1 MKNMQSEQSHKKR
14 GASGIAVDV
23 AILMAAVL
31 VSIVLL
37 VQHSNATQVT
47 IDTREDRYFRPV
59 NPKVDLLFGNPNA
72 NLFIVEYGD
81 LECPYCKE
89 FHPHAKALIKSDWG
103 VSGQVAWV
111 WRNGFHI
118 NETSIKK
125 AQTLECIRLHAGE
138 QARMTAWRFIEESL
152 IGGVMEIEYPHDRYK
167 MLMKRLTIPY
177 EEVEKCRKEGGEV
190 ALPIL
195 QAIQDVRELAITE
208 TPYIQFISGSGEL
221 LFESVGVLTTAQL
234 ESYVANILR
243 SNRREK

>member
-1 MKNMQSEQSHKKR
+1 MKVEQSQKKR
-14 GASGIAVDV
+14 GISGIVVDV
-23 AILMAAVL
+23 TILVAAVL
-31 VSIVLL
+31 VSVVLL

-47 IDTREDRYFRPV
+47 MDMREDRYFRPV
-59 NPKVDLLFGNPNA
+59 NPKIDLLFGNPDA

-103 VSGQVAWV
+103 ISGQVAWV

-118 NETSIKK
+118 NETSLKK

-152 IGGVMEIEYPHDRYK
+152 VGGVMEVAYPHDRYK
-167 MLMKRLTIPY
+167 MLMKRLNIPY
-177 EEVEKCRKEGGEV
+177 EKVEACRKEGKDI
-190 ALPIL
+190 ALPTL
-195 QAIQDVRELAITE
+195 QAIQDVRELNITE

-243 SNRREK
+243 SSKREK